1 MANRYWVGGTA
12 SWDGTAGTKWA
23 LTSGGTGGEAVPTTA
38 DDVFFDGSSTG
49 TITVAA
55 GNTGCKSITC
65 TGFTGTLT
73 GSAALTIAGGFTLVS
88 GMTFSCSGVWTITGT
103 GTLISAGKSI
113 PPLTING
120 SGITVTQ
127 GDAISLR
134 SSSDFTL
141 VAGTYNANNFN
152 FTTPSGGVNVSGTS
166 TRTLTMG
173 TGTWTLGVAGTNA
186 WNASTTTNLTLTA
199 SCTLSMT
206 SGSAKTFSG
215 GDFNYSGLT
224 LNQGGAGRLTISG
237 SNTFNSIT
245 NTYSATGA
253 TSIRFTSGTT
263 TTVSD
268 FTAGG
273 TAGKILTIDAST
285 TSAATLSKSS
295 GTVNVD
301 YVSISYSTAT
311 GGATWNAGANS
322 TNVGNNS
329 GWIFAASPS
338 SGRFLM
344 LF

>member
-23 LTSGGTGGEAVPTTA
+23 LTSGGAGGEAVPTTA
-38 DDVFFDGSSTG
+38 DDVFFDNSSTG

-73 GSAALTIAGGFTLVS
+73 GSDTLTIAGGFTLVS
-88 GMTFSCSGVWTITGT
+88 GMTFSCTGEWTITGT

-113 PPLTING
+113 PPLKING

-127 GDAISLR
+127 GDAITLASTR
-134 SSSDFTL
+134 DFTL

-152 FTTPSGGVNVSGTS
+152 FSVPSGSISITGTS

-173 TGTWTLGVAGTNA
+173 TGTWSIGVASSLA

-199 SCTLSMT
+199 NCTLTMT
-206 SGSAKTFSG
+206 SGAAKTFAG

-237 SNTFNSIT
+237 SNTFANIT

-268 FTAGG
+268 FTAAG

-295 GTVNVD
+295 GTVSVD
-301 YVSISYSTAT
+301 YISISYSTAT

-322 TNVGNNS
+322 TNGGNNT
-329 GWIFAASPS
+329 GWIFAGAAT
-338 SGRFLM
+338 GNFFM
-344 LF
+344 LFN